1 MQFGKY
7 LELATH
13 EDSTS
18 FRALCTGTGP
28 GVVFGPVYRHRAGPC
43 QLDRGGETLSTGTG
57 SVVGWPPQ
65 FGAHWTVAWHRHV
78 TLSTTR

>member
-28 GVVFGPVYRHRAGPC
+28 GVVFGPVHRHR
-43 QLDRGGETLSTGTG
+43 GGGTLSTGTG

-65 FGAHWTVAWHRHV
+65 SGAHWTVARHRHV
-78 TLSTTR
+78 ALSTTR